1 VVAYL
6 SLVLLGLRCVQN
18 GAENRSLRALISHL
32 IYNASVYGIFVSKI
46 RGKRIFSILTIE
58 NPTQVEGTKVIL
70 DYSCF
75 SRIFSHFCNKIR
87 RWCTKFSRAQ
97 NQELIMKN
105 DKEPSFRESVD
116 MMFNRAVALLDLPP
130 GLEEKIRVCNATY
143 TVRFG
148 VRLRGK
154 IETFTGYRSVH
165 SEHMEP
171 VKGGIRFAM
180 GVNQDE
186 VEALAALMTYKC
198 ALVEAPF
205 GGSKGG
211 LRIDPRLYEEHE
223 LELITRRFAYELI
236 KRDLIDPAQNVP
248 APDMGTGEREMAWI
262 ADQYNRMNTSDINSK
277 ACVTGKPL
285 NAGGIAGRVE
295 ATGRGV
301 QYALREFFRDER
313 GMKKA
318 GLSGKLD
325 GKRVIVQGLGNVGYH
340 AAKFLSEEDGS
351 KITGIIE
358 RDGALVDEGGLNVEA
373 VSAWIKEHGGVT
385 GYPDATYVETG
396 ATVMENEC
404 DILIPA
410 ALEGVINL
418 SNADRIK
425 APLIIEAANGPVT
438 AGADDI
444 MRNKGIVII
453 PDMYANAGGVTV
465 SYFEWVKNLSHI
477 RFGRM
482 QRRQEEGRHQLVVDE
497 LERLSSD
504 KGLGWQLSPGFKEKY
519 LRGADE
525 LELVRS
531 GLDDTMRISY
541 QTMRDV
547 WHERDDVEDLRTAA
561 YIVSISKVAA
571 SYRAKG
577 L

>member
-1 VVAYL
+1 MT
-6 SLVLLGLRCVQN
+6 
-18 GAENRSLRALISHL
+18 
-32 IYNASVYGIFVSKI
+32 NA
-46 RGKRIFSILTIE
+46 
-58 NPTQVEGTKVIL
+58 N
-70 DYSCF
+70 
-75 SRIFSHFCNKIR
+75 
-87 RWCTKFSRAQ
+87 
-97 NQELIMKN
+97 
-105 DKEPSFRESVD
+105 EPSFRESVD
-116 MMFNRAVALLDLPP
+116 MMFNRAVGLLDLPP

-211 LRIDPRLYEEHE
+211 LRIDPRLYDEHE

-262 ADQYNRMNTSDINSK
+262 ADQYSRMNTTDINSK

-301 QYALREFFRDER
+301 QYALREFFRDEL
-313 GMKKA
+313 GLKKA
-318 GLSGKLD
+318 GLSGTLD
-325 GKRVIVQGLGNVGYH
+325 GKRVVVQGLGNVGYH
-340 AAKFLSEEDGS
+340 AAKFLNEEDGS

-358 RDGALVDEGGLNVEA
+358 HDGGLFKEGGLDVEA
-373 VSAWIKEHGGVT
+373 VRTWITEHGGVS
-385 GYPDATYVETG
+385 GYPDARYDENG
-396 ATVMENEC
+396 AAIMEEDC

-418 SNADRIK
+418 SNAERIN

-438 AGADDI
+438 AGADEI
-444 MRNKGIVII
+444 LRKKGAVII

-541 QTMRDV
+541 QAMRDV
-547 WHERDDVEDLRTAA
+547 WHSRDDVEDLRTAA
-561 YIVSISKVAA
+561 YLVAINKVAA
-571 SYRAKG
+571 SYRTKG

>member
-1 VVAYL
+1 MSNL
-6 SLVLLGLRCVQN
+6 
-18 GAENRSLRALISHL
+18 
-32 IYNASVYGIFVSKI
+32 
-46 RGKRIFSILTIE
+46 
-58 NPTQVEGTKVIL
+58 
-70 DYSCF
+70 
-75 SRIFSHFCNKIR
+75 
-87 RWCTKFSRAQ
+87 
-97 NQELIMKN
+97 
-105 DKEPSFRESVD
+105 KEPSFRESVD
-116 MMFNRAVALLDLPP
+116 LMFNRAVALMDLSP

-148 VRLRGK
+148 VRLRGA
-154 IETFTGYRSVH
+154 IHTFTGYRSVH

-171 VKGGIRFAM
+171 VKGGIRYSL

-211 LRIDPRLYEEHE
+211 LCIDPRQYEEHE
-223 LELITRRFAYELI
+223 LELITRRFAYELA
-236 KRDLIDPAQNVP
+236 KRDLIHPSQNVP

-262 ADQYNRMNTSDINSK
+262 ADQYARMNTTDINAR

-301 QYALREFFRDER
+301 QYALQEFFRHPED
-313 GMKKA
+313 MAKA

-325 GKRVIVQGLGNVGYH
+325 GKTVIVQGLGNVGYH
-340 AAKFLSEEDGS
+340 AAKFLSEEDGC
-351 KITGIIE
+351 KVIAVIE
-358 RDGALVDEGGLNVEA
+358 RDGAIHDENGIDIEELRNWISRHDG
-373 VSAWIKEHGGVT
+373 VS
-385 GYPDATYVETG
+385 GYPTGRYVKERSK
-396 ATVMENEC
+396 VLEEKC

-418 SNADRIK
+418 SNAANVK
-425 APLIIEAANGPVT
+425 AKLIIEAANGPIT
-438 AGADDI
+438 AGGDEI
-444 MRNKGIVII
+444 LRKKGIVII

-482 QRRQEEGRHQLVVDE
+482 QRRQEESRHQLVVDE
-497 LERLSSD
+497 LEKLSES
-504 KGLGWQLSPGFKEKY
+504 LGKTWTLDPKFKEKY
-519 LRGADE
+519 LKGAGE

-531 GLDDTMRISY
+531 GLDDTMRTAY
-541 QTMRDV
+541 QSMREV
-547 WHERDDVEDLRTAA
+547 WHERDDVTDLRTAA
-561 YIVSISKVAA
+561 YLVSIAKVAA

>member
-1 VVAYL
+1 M
-6 SLVLLGLRCVQN
+6 S
-18 GAENRSLRALISHL
+18 
-32 IYNASVYGIFVSKI
+32 
-46 RGKRIFSILTIE
+46 
-58 NPTQVEGTKVIL
+58 PT
-70 DYSCF
+70 
-75 SRIFSHFCNKIR
+75 N
-87 RWCTKFSRAQ
+87 
-97 NQELIMKN
+97 
-105 DKEPSFRESVD
+105 EPSFRESVD
-116 MMFNRAVALLDLPP
+116 IMFNRAVALMDLPP

-154 IETFTGYRSVH
+154 IQTFTGYRSVH

-171 VKGGIRFAM
+171 VKGGIRYSL

-198 ALVEAPF
+198 SLVEAPF

-211 LRIDPRLYEEHE
+211 LCIDPREYTEPE

-236 KRDLIDPAQNVP
+236 KRDLIHPAQNVP

-262 ADQYNRMNTSDINSK
+262 ADQYKRMNTTELNGN
-277 ACVTGKPL
+277 ACVTGKPI
-285 NAGGIAGRVE
+285 NAGGIQGRTE

-301 QYALREFFRDER
+301 QYALHAFFRDKQ
-313 GMKKA
+313 GMEKA
-318 GLSGKLD
+318 GMTGTLK
-325 GKRVIVQGLGNVGYH
+325 GKRVVVQGLGNVGYH

-351 KITGIIE
+351 IITAIIE
-358 RDGALVDEGGLNVEA
+358 RDGALHDEGGIDVEA
-373 VSAWIKEHGGVT
+373 VHQWIAKHGTIT
-385 GYPDATYVETG
+385 GYPDSHVETDG
-396 ATVMENEC
+396 AKLLEAKC

-418 SNADRIK
+418 SNAERVV

-438 AGADDI
+438 AGADEI
-444 MRNKGIVII
+444 LRNKGTVII

-482 QRRQEEGRHQLVVDE
+482 QRRQEEARHQLVVDE
-497 LERLSSD
+497 LERLSAD
-504 KGLGWQLSPGFKEKY
+504 KQLGWTISPNFKEKY
-519 LRGADE
+519 LRGAGE

-531 GLDDTMRISY
+531 GLDDTMSTAY
-541 QTMRDV
+541 QSMADV
-547 WHERDDVEDLRTAA
+547 WHERDDVDDLRTAA
-561 YIVSISKVAA
+561 YLVSIDKVAA

>member
-1 VVAYL
+1 MCAATPA
-6 SLVLLGLRCVQN
+6 N
-18 GAENRSLRALISHL
+18 E
-32 IYNASVYGIFVSKI
+32 
-46 RGKRIFSILTIE
+46 
-58 NPTQVEGTKVIL
+58 PT
-70 DYSCF
+70 
-75 SRIFSHFCNKIR
+75 
-87 RWCTKFSRAQ
+87 
-97 NQELIMKN
+97 
-105 DKEPSFRESVD
+105 FRQSVD
-116 MMFNRAVALLDLPP
+116 LMFNRAVALMDLPP

-148 VRLRGK
+148 VRLRGT
-154 IETFTGYRSVH
+154 IHTFTGYRSVH

-171 VKGGIRFAM
+171 VKGGIRFSPE
-180 GVNQDE
+180 VNQDE

-211 LRIDPRLYEEHE
+211 LCVNPRDYDDHE
-223 LELITRRFAYELI
+223 LEQITRRFAYELI
-236 KRDLIDPAQNVP
+236 KRDMIHPAQNVP

-262 ADQYNRMNTSDINSK
+262 ADQYARMNTTDINAK

-285 NAGGIAGRVE
+285 NSGGIAGRVE

-301 QYALREFFRDER
+301 QYALREFFRNPED
-313 GMKKA
+313 KAKA
-318 GLSGKLD
+318 GLSGSLE

-340 AAKFLSEEDGS
+340 AAKFLRDEDGAQ
-351 KITGIIE
+351 IVGIIE
-358 RDGALVDEGGLNVEA
+358 RDGALYNPEGLDVDA
-373 VSAWIKEHGGVT
+373 VRNWIVTRGGVT
-385 GYPDATYVETG
+385 GFPDAGHYADG
-396 ATVMENEC
+396 AAVLEEDC

-418 SNADRIK
+418 SNAARIK
-425 APLIIEAANGPVT
+425 APLIIEAANGPIT
-438 AGADDI
+438 AGADDVL
-444 MRNKGIVII
+444 REKGTVII

-482 QRRQEEGRHQLVVDE
+482 QRRQEEARHQLLIDE
-497 LERLSSD
+497 LERLSADS
-504 KGLGWQLSPGFKEKY
+504 GIGWTLSPDFKQKY

-531 GLDDTMRISY
+531 GLDDTMRIAY
-541 QTMRDV
+541 QSMREV
-547 WHERDDVEDLRTAA
+547 WHGRGDVADLRTAA
-561 YIVSISKVAA
+561 YIVAINRVAG

>member
-1 VVAYL
+1 MGRV
-6 SLVLLGLRCVQN
+6 N
-18 GAENRSLRALISHL
+18 
-32 IYNASVYGIFVSKI
+32 
-46 RGKRIFSILTIE
+46 
-58 NPTQVEGTKVIL
+58 
-70 DYSCF
+70 
-75 SRIFSHFCNKIR
+75 
-87 RWCTKFSRAQ
+87 
-97 NQELIMKN
+97 
-105 DKEPSFRESVD
+105 EPSFRESVD
-116 MMFNRAVALLDLPP
+116 LMFNRAVALMDLPP
-130 GLEEKIRVCNATY
+130 GLEEKIRVCNSTY

-148 VRLRGK
+148 VRLRGQ
-154 IETFTGYRSVH
+154 IQTFTGYRSVH

-171 VKGGIRFAM
+171 VKGGIRYALS
-180 GVNQDE
+180 VNQDE

-211 LRIDPRLYEEHE
+211 LRIDPRQYDEHE
-223 LELITRRFAYELI
+223 LELITRRFAYELA
-236 KRDLIDPAQNVP
+236 KRDLIHPSQNVP

-262 ADQYNRMNTSDINSK
+262 ADQYARMNTTDINAK

-285 NAGGIAGRVE
+285 NAGGISGRVE

-301 QYALREFFRDER
+301 QYALREFFRDPRDIE
-313 GMKKA
+313 KA
-318 GLSGKLD
+318 GLTGTLD
-325 GKRVIVQGLGNVGYH
+325 GKRIIVQGLGNVGYH
-340 AAKFLSEEDGS
+340 AAKFLSEEDGAR
-351 KITGIIE
+351 IVGIIE
-358 RDGALVDEGGLNVEA
+358 HDGALYNADGLDVEA
-373 VSAWIKEHGGVT
+373 VRGWIVKHGGVT
-385 GYPDATYVETG
+385 GFPDATHSIDG
-396 ATVMENEC
+396 AACLEEKC

-410 ALEGVINL
+410 AMEGVIHMG
-418 SNADRIK
+418 NAKRIK

-438 AGADDI
+438 AGADEI
-444 MRNKGIVII
+444 LRKKGTVII

-482 QRRQEEGRHQLVVDE
+482 QRRQEEARHQLVVDE
-497 LERLSSD
+497 LEKLS
-504 KGLGWQLSPGFKEKY
+504 KAAAIPYTLSPEFKQKY

-541 QTMRDV
+541 QSMRDI
-547 WHERDDVEDLRTAA
+547 WHDRADVEDLRTAA
-561 YIVSISKVAA
+561 YLASITKVAA